1 MSQQHNG
8 APARAAGFGARAI
21 SWMLAGGL
29 LIAAAAG
36 CGDKGE
42 QSAAPPPLRPQEP
55 RVTGDE
61 PTRDLPPEFNPDMPV
76 YPGASVEA
84 VKKPRGSMREIVF
97 STAAPLDEIV
107 DFYKTQLKERGFHI
121 TSSLIMAARRTWS
134 VDFHRKG
141 TQARILLYPDD
152 KDQARMTINL
162 IYEMPRRID
171 PAFIE
176 PVEDFDVVGP
186 GEYVQQTSRETDQTG
201 RN

>member
-1 MSQQHNG
+1 
-8 APARAAGFGARAI
+8 
-21 SWMLAGGL
+21 
-29 LIAAAAG
+29 
-36 CGDKGE
+36 
-42 QSAAPPPLRPQEP
+42 
-55 RVTGDE
+55 
-61 PTRDLPPEFNPDMPV
+61 
-76 YPGASVEA
+76 
-84 VKKPRGSMREIVF
+84 
-97 STAAPLDEIV
+97 
-107 DFYKTQLKERGFHI
+107 
-121 TSSLIMAARRTWS
+121 